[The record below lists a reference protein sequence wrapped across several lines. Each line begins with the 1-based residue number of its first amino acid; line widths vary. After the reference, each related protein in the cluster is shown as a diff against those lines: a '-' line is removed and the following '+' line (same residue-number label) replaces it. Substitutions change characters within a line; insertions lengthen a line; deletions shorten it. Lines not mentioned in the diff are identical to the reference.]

1 MLSVK
6 SLSLSLVVCVI
17 GIVLY
22 SVCYDS
28 TFVDEFIEKS
38 FADKTRNNSLQE
50 EENMTSIFQKIS
62 QNVLL
67 KAPAGPVSTKV
78 YNCSN
83 LMILIVRGFFSIF
96 GP

>member
-6 SLSLSLVVCVI
+6 SLSLSLVVSVI

-28 TFVDEFIEKS
+28 SFVDEFIEKS

-50 EENMTSIFQKIS
+50 EENMTSLFQKIS

-67 KAPAGPVSTKV
+67 KAPAGPETTFGELWKEQRSV
-78 YNCSN
+78 
-83 LMILIVRGFFSIF
+83 IVFFRRF
-96 GP
+96 G